1 MPQLPMPPL
10 LSTAAQAAI
19 IIFAKAPVAGLAK
32 TRLIPALG
40 AAGAAALAERLLV
53 HAAAAAVAARLGPV
67 ELCVTPDAQHPCFQ
81 QLALQ
86 HGLHLELQGEGDLGQ
101 RMHRALQRALQGHS
115 RVLLMG
121 ADAPV
126 LDAALLRQA
135 AAALDSHDAV
145 FVPALDGGYA
155 LVGLK
160 QPRPRLFD
168 GMTWSTVHVMQD
180 TRERARDAGLSWT
193 ETAPV
198 ADIDVPADLQHL
210 PAGWMAAVHPR

>member
-1 MPQLPMPPL
+1 MLTPAPP
-10 LSTAAQAAI
+10 TAI
-19 IIFAKAPVAGLAK
+19 VIFAKAPVAGLAK

-40 AAGAAALAERLLV
+40 AAGAAALAERMLV
-53 HAAAAAVAARLGPV
+53 HAAAAAAAARLGPV
-67 ELCVTPDAQHPCFQ
+67 ELCVTPGAQHACFQ

-86 HGLHLELQGEGDLGQ
+86 HGLQRVLQGEGDLGQ
-101 RMHRALQRALQGHS
+101 RMHRALQRALQAHS
-115 RVLLMG
+115 RVLLVG
-121 ADAPV
+121 ADAPA

-145 FVPALDGGYA
+145 FVPALDGGYV

-160 QPRPRLFD
+160 QPQPLLFE
-168 GMTWSTVHVMQD
+168 GMTWSTARVMQD

-210 PAGWMAAVHPR
+210 PASWMAADLR